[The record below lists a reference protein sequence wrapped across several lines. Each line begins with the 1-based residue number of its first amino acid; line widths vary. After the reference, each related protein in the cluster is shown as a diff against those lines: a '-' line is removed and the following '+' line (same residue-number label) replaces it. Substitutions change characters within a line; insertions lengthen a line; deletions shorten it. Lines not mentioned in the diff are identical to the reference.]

1 MAEGAESVRILEKL
15 GKAVLC
21 ALLVLALLGAA
32 ACAETLRVGVRD
44 DIINFGFYNETTG
57 KYYGLEIDLAAEL
70 ARRIGYDDVEYI
82 TVMPDTRKDMLLNGE
97 VDVVIATYSIAE
109 SREENFDFSAPYY
122 EDETIIMVE
131 KSTLFDGI
139 RDMKDKNIGIVNGTN
154 AGPLLAQK
162 LYDEGIITD
171 VVVENTDTFTQYEGA
186 YVTKTERYE
195 DLDALL
201 ETGEIDAAC
210 MDACIAQTYMNDQRE
225 FLDVSIA
232 HQEYGVATVKDSAF
246 SAPVA
251 EAVQAMLDDGTI
263 ERLIDKWN

>member
-1 MAEGAESVRILEKL
+1 MFEKCMEDL
-15 GKAVLC
+15 K
-21 ALLVLALLGAA
+21 AA
-32 ACAETLRVGVRD
+32 AIEGNAGLYFEASCVGGVPVIRALTESMQG
-44 DIINFGFYNETTG
+44 NR
-57 KYYGLEIDLAAEL
+57 ID
-70 ARRIGYDDVEYI
+70 
-82 TVMPDTRKDMLLNGE
+82 
-97 VDVVIATYSIAE
+97 SI
-109 SREENFDFSAPYY
+109 
-122 EDETIIMVE
+122 
-131 KSTLFDGI
+131 
-139 RDMKDKNIGIVNGTN
+139 IGIVNGTN

-232 HQEYGVATVKDSAF
+232 HQEYGVATVKDSAL

>member
-1 MAEGAESVRILEKL
+1 MENKL
-15 GKAVLC
+15 QQL
-21 ALLVLALLGAA
+21 
-32 ACAETLRVGVRD
+32 T
-44 DIINFGFYNETTG
+44 
-57 KYYGLEIDLAAEL
+57 
-70 ARRIGYDDVEYI
+70 
-82 TVMPDTRKDMLLNGE
+82 
-97 VDVVIATYSIAE
+97 
-109 SREENFDFSAPYY
+109 
-122 EDETIIMVE
+122 
-131 KSTLFDGI
+131 
-139 RDMKDKNIGIVNGTN
+139 
-154 AGPLLAQK
+154 QK

-186 YVTKTERYE
+186 YVTKVERYE
-195 DLDALL
+195 DLDTLL

>member
-1 MAEGAESVRILEKL
+1 MKHCILAKYRPEVYPRRQELLPRI
-15 GKAVLC
+15 
-21 ALLVLALLGAA
+21 
-32 ACAETLRVGVRD
+32 RQ
-44 DIINFGFYNETTG
+44 I
-57 KYYGLEIDLAAEL
+57 
-70 ARRIGYDDVEYI
+70 
-82 TVMPDTRKDMLLNGE
+82 
-97 VDVVIATYSIAE
+97 
-109 SREENFDFSAPYY
+109 FSAASELEGVSGASVYPNC
-122 EDETIIMVE
+122 VA
-131 KSTLFDGI
+131 
-139 RDMKDKNIGIVNGTN
+139 RDNRYDVLIVLDM
-154 AGPLLAQK
+154 APEALPVYDASAMHHLWKEEFGPLLAQK

-263 ERLIDKWN
+263 EWLIDKWN

>member
-1 MAEGAESVRILEKL
+1 MKPSSWWKIHA
-15 GKAVLC
+15 
-21 ALLVLALLGAA
+21 
-32 ACAETLRVGVRD
+32 
-44 DIINFGFYNETTG
+44 F
-57 KYYGLEIDLAAEL
+57 
-70 ARRIGYDDVEYI
+70 
-82 TVMPDTRKDMLLNGE
+82 
-97 VDVVIATYSIAE
+97 YSI
-109 SREENFDFSAPYY
+109 
-122 EDETIIMVE
+122 
-131 KSTLFDGI
+131 
-139 RDMKDKNIGIVNGTN
+139 RDLKDKNIGLVNGTN

-232 HQEYGVATVKDSAF
+232 HQEYGVATVKDSALPARL
-246 SAPVA
+246 SRGCRPCWTTAPSDEPHRQMELGRGSELTRTEAQSGDDDRRGTDLSFPGRRALTNMQTFPERPARDNIA
-251 EAVQAMLDDGTI
+251 ENSTRWMS
-263 ERLIDKWN
+263 